1 MGRIKEMIKR
11 AGENISAREL
21 EAAIRSVDE
30 VEEVAAVP
38 VPDPMRKEEV
48 KVYLKLR
55 SGLTKDN
62 CPPEKVISHC
72 EKRLAAFKIP
82 RYYAYTVKFPRTPSN
97 KIAKNRLIAETE
109 DLRLDSFDRVENIWR

>member
-1 MGRIKEMIKR
+1 MIKR

-21 EAAIRSVDE
+21 EAAIRGVEE
-30 VEEVAAVP
+30 VEEVAALP
-38 VPDPMRKEEV
+38 VPDPLRREEV

-55 SGLTKDN
+55 AGLTKAD
-62 CPPEKVISHC
+62 CPPEKVIAHC

-82 RYYAYTVKFPRTPSN
+82 RYYAYTQEFPRTPSN
-97 KIAKNRLIAETE
+97 KIAKTRLIAETE